1 MKRFQTAFF
10 WLACA
15 VLVSGCAT
23 LQPDSVQRDYDQ
35 RAVEL
40 RALSEWEMSGRAAI
54 RTRADSGTVSMNW
67 RQVGERYRVEL
78 RAPWGAGT
86 VRIDGGPGAVRL
98 LTDEGEEIFAE
109 EPGDLLAYYTGYD
122 LPLESLRYWLLGVP
136 DPAAEVVIER
146 DANGWPAR
154 LVQHGWEI
162 VYRRYGLYDGQ
173 LLPRTLF
180 MNNGEVDVRV
190 AIHGWD
196 VTR

>member
-1 MKRFQTAFF
+1 MKRLQTAIFG
-10 WLACA
+10 LVCA
-15 VLVSGCAT
+15 ALISSCAT
-23 LQPDSVQRDYDQ
+23 LQPDAGQRDYDQ
-35 RAVEL
+35 RAAEL
-40 RALSEWEMSGRAAI
+40 RALSEWRMSGRAAI
-54 RTRADSGTVSMNW
+54 RTRTDSGTVSMNW

-109 EPGDLLAYYTGYD
+109 EPGELLAYYTGYD

-136 DPAAEVVIER
+136 DPAAEVMIER

-154 LVQHGWEI
+154 FVQHGWEI
-162 VYRRYGLYDGQ
+162 VYRRYGIYDGQ